1 MNFYHSQELDLYDI
15 LSFDHELGTILLE
28 MQALVSKKQFL
39 EAMPGDNMKIISEL
53 CFHDARIEDLCLDF
67 TLPRYPKYALKAG
80 ESDTMVCYLSW
91 NFSGSCDS
99 C

>member
-15 LSFDHELGTILLE
+15 LSFDPELGTILLE

-39 EAMPGDNMKIISEL
+39 EAMPGDNRKIISKL
-53 CFHDARIEDLCLDF
+53 CFHDATIEDLCLDF
-67 TLPRYPKYALKAG
+67 TLPGYPEDALKAR
-80 ESDTMVCYLSW
+80 ESDTMVCYLRW

>member
-1 MNFYHSQELDLYDI
+1 MNFYHSRELDLYDI
-15 LSFDHELGTILLE
+15 LSFDPKLGTILLE
-28 MQALVSKKQFL
+28 MQSLVSNKQFL
-39 EAMPGDNMKIISEL
+39 EAMSGDNRKIISEL
-53 CFHDARIEDLCLDF
+53 CFHDAIIEDLCLNF
-67 TLPRYPKYALKAG
+67 TLPIYPEYALKAG